1 VQRQTKK
8 PKNKMSISRILS
20 ECPNVQMSLSE
31 LFIEVGQREQLP
43 FLEFL
48 NSPEN
53 VKLIKQ
59 EVAPGRGK
67 LKTVEARWIQR
78 LPETEV
84 EEGGDILTCTSSNT
98 YGDSTT
104 TYTLETTDTY
114 IASQLINAADIARHC
129 QENSRYVLESV
140 MRLMD
145 VIDRKVA
152 SAAATQA
159 VSAIGAW
166 GTDVDGYYS
175 VTGDCL
181 EITTELGSAELNPF
195 ALADILQA
203 TRMANYPAAPIAFGG
218 AAMQRYANAVQAGC
232 CTQYGIDLLAISQQN
247 GFGFAYDARLA
258 AAQGSQTK
266 ALVTTAGAMQWL
278 SFNMAEWN
286 AGITPVAG
294 SNYSKTIAFT
304 PAGLPVDL
312 TMKDDCGNLSIV
324 VTHTGKLV
332 TLPTDIYESGDK
344 YAGVN
349 YVNCVSIVNP

>member
-1 VQRQTKK
+1 
-8 PKNKMSISRILS
+8 
-20 ECPNVQMSLSE
+20 MSLSE

-48 NSPEN
+48 LSPEN
-53 VKLIKQ
+53 TKLIRT
-59 EVAPGRGK
+59 EVSPGGGK

-84 EEGGDILTCTSSNT
+84 EEGGDILTCTSTND

-104 TYTLETTDTY
+104 TYTVDVTDTY
-114 IASQLINAADIARHC
+114 TASQLINAANIARHC

-152 SAAATQA
+152 SAAAVQA
-159 VSAIGAW
+159 VADIGNW
-166 GTDVDGYYS
+166 GTEVEGYYT

-181 EITTELGSAELNPF
+181 QIATRQTGGQALNEF

-203 TRMANYPAAPIAFGG
+203 TRMANYPGAPVVFGG
-218 AAMQRYANAVQAGC
+218 AEMQRYANAVQAGC
-232 CTQYGIDLLAISQQN
+232 CTQFGIDLLAISQQN
-247 GFGFAYDARLA
+247 GFGFAYDSRVA
-258 AAQGSQTK
+258 AAQGSQLK
-266 ALVTTAGAMQWL
+266 NLVTTAGAIQWL
-278 SFNMAEWN
+278 SFNLADWN
-286 AGITPVAG
+286 TGITPVAG
-294 SNYSKTIAFT
+294 SNYSKTLVFT
-304 PAGLPVDL
+304 PAGVPVDL

-324 VTHTGKLV
+324 LTTTGKIV
-332 TLPTDIYESGDK
+332 TLPTDIYESSDK

-349 YVNCVSIVNP
+349 YVNCVQIANP

>member
-1 VQRQTKK
+1 
-8 PKNKMSISRILS
+8 
-20 ECPNVQMSLSE
+20 MSLSE

-48 NSPEN
+48 LSPEN
-53 VKLIKQ
+53 TKLIRT
-59 EVAPGRGK
+59 EVSPGGGK

-84 EEGGDILTCTSSNT
+84 EEGGSILTCTSTND

-104 TYTLETTDTY
+104 TYTVDVTDTY
-114 IASQLINAADIARHC
+114 TASQLINAADIARHC

-152 SAAATQA
+152 SAAAVQA
-159 VSAIGAW
+159 VADIGNW
-166 GTDVDGYYS
+166 GTEVDGYYT

-181 EITTELGSAELNPF
+181 EIATRQTGGQALNEF

-203 TRMANYPAAPIAFGG
+203 TRMANYPGAPVVFGG
-218 AAMQRYANAVQAGC
+218 AEMQRYANAVQAGC
-232 CTQYGIDLLAISQQN
+232 CTQFGIDLLAISQQN
-247 GFGFAYDARLA
+247 GFGFAYDSRVA
-258 AAQGSQTK
+258 AAQGSQLK
-266 ALVTTAGAMQWL
+266 NLVTTAGAIQWL
-278 SFNMAEWN
+278 SFNLADWN
-286 AGITPVAG
+286 TGITPVAG
-294 SNYSKTIAFT
+294 SNYSKTLVFT
-304 PAGLPVDL
+304 PAGVPVDL

-324 VTHTGKLV
+324 LTTTGKIV
-332 TLPTDIYESGDK
+332 TLPTDIYESSDK

-349 YVNCVSIVNP
+349 YVNCVEIVNP

>member
-1 VQRQTKK
+1 
-8 PKNKMSISRILS
+8 MSISRILS

-48 NSPEN
+48 LSPEN
-53 VKLIKQ
+53 VKMIRQ
-59 EVAPGRGK
+59 EVSPSGGK
-67 LKTVEARWIQR
+67 LKTVQARWIQR

-84 EEGGDILTCTSSNT
+84 EEGADILTCSSSNT

-104 TYTLETTDTY
+104 TYTLDVTDTY
-114 IASQLINAADIARHC
+114 QASQLINAADIARHC

-145 VIDRKVA
+145 VLDRKVA

-159 VSAIGAW
+159 VAEIGKW
-166 GTDVDGYYS
+166 GTDVENYYS
-175 VTGDCL
+175 VTADCL
-181 EITTELGSAELNPF
+181 EIATELGSSELNPF

-203 TRMANYPAAPIAFGG
+203 SRMANYPSAPVAFGG

-232 CTQYGIDLLAISQQN
+232 CTQYGIDLLTISQQN

-258 AAQGSQTK
+258 AAQGDQTH
-266 ALVTTAGAMQWL
+266 ALVTTAGAIQWL
-278 SFNMAEWN
+278 SFNLADWN
-286 AGITPVAG
+286 SGITPIAG
-294 SNYSKTIAFT
+294 SNYTKTLVFT
-304 PAGLPVDL
+304 PAGLPADL

-324 VTHTGKLV
+324 LTTTGKIV
-332 TLPTDIYESGDK
+332 TLPTDIYEASDK
-344 YAGVN
+344 YSGVN

>member
-1 VQRQTKK
+1 
-8 PKNKMSISRILS
+8 
-20 ECPNVQMSLSE
+20 MSLSE

-48 NSPEN
+48 LSPEN
-53 VKLIKQ
+53 TKLIRT
-59 EVAPGRGK
+59 EVSPGGGK

-84 EEGGDILTCTSSNT
+84 EEGGGILTCTSTNT

-104 TYTLETTDTY
+104 TYTVDVTDTY
-114 IASQLINAADIARHC
+114 TASQLINAAEIARHC

-152 SAAATQA
+152 SAAAVQA
-159 VSAIGAW
+159 VADIGNW
-166 GTDVDGYYS
+166 GTEVEGYYT

-181 EITTELGSAELNPF
+181 QIATRQTGGQALNEF

-203 TRMANYPAAPIAFGG
+203 TRMANYPGAPVVFGG
-218 AAMQRYANAVQAGC
+218 AEMQRYANAVQAGC
-232 CTQYGIDLLAISQQN
+232 CTQFGIDLLAISQQN
-247 GFGFAYDARLA
+247 GFGFAYDSRVA
-258 AAQGSQTK
+258 AAQGSQLK
-266 ALVTTAGAMQWL
+266 NLVTTAGAIQWL
-278 SFNMAEWN
+278 SFNLADWN
-286 AGITPVAG
+286 TGITPVAG
-294 SNYSKTIAFT
+294 SNYSKTLVFT
-304 PAGLPVDL
+304 PAGVPVDL

-324 VTHTGKLV
+324 LTTTGKIV
-332 TLPTDIYESGDK
+332 TLPTDIYESSDK

-349 YVNCVSIVNP
+349 YVNCVQIANPA

>member
-1 VQRQTKK
+1 
-8 PKNKMSISRILS
+8 MSISRILS

-53 VKLIKQ
+53 VKLIRQ
-59 EVAPGRGK
+59 EVSTGNGK

-84 EEGGDILTCTSSNT
+84 EEGGNILTCTATNT

-114 IASQLINAADIARHC
+114 IAEQLINAADIARHC
-129 QENSRYVLESV
+129 QENSRYVLESI

-145 VIDRKVA
+145 VMDRKVA

-159 VSAIGAW
+159 VAAIGTW
-166 GTDVDGYYS
+166 GTEVSGYYTVS
-175 VTGDCL
+175 GDCL
-181 EITTELGSAELNPF
+181 RIATRQTGGQALNEF

-203 TRMANYPAAPIAFGG
+203 TRMANYPAAPVVFGG
-218 AAMQRYANAVQAGC
+218 AEMQRYANAVQAGC
-232 CTQYGIDLLAISQQN
+232 CTQFGIDLLAISQQN

-258 AAQGSQTK
+258 AAQGSQLK
-266 ALVTTAGAMQWL
+266 NLATTAGAMQWL

-324 VTHTGKLV
+324 LTHTGKLV
-332 TLPTDIYESGDK
+332 TLPDDIYEAGDK
-344 YAGVN
+344 YAGIN
-349 YVNCVSIVNP
+349 YVNCIEIVNPS

>member
-1 VQRQTKK
+1 
-8 PKNKMSISRILS
+8 MSISRILS

-53 VKLIKQ
+53 VKLIRQ
-59 EVAPGRGK
+59 EVSPGRGK

-84 EEGGDILTCTSSNT
+84 EEGGNILTCTATNT

-114 IASQLINAADIARHC
+114 IAEQLIEADAIARHC
-129 QENSRYVLESV
+129 QENSRYVLESI

-145 VIDRKVA
+145 VMDRKVA

-159 VSAIGAW
+159 VAAIGAW
-166 GTDVDGYYS
+166 GTEVSGYYTVS
-175 VTGDCL
+175 GDCL
-181 EITTELGSAELNPF
+181 RVATRQSGGQALNEF

-203 TRMANYPAAPIAFGG
+203 TRMANYPGAPVVFGG
-218 AAMQRYANAVQAGC
+218 AEMQRYANAVQAGC
-232 CTQYGIDLLAISQQN
+232 CTQFGIDLLAISQQN
-247 GFGFAYDARLA
+247 GFGFSYDARLA
-258 AAQGSQTK
+258 AAQGSQLK
-266 ALVTTAGAMQWL
+266 NLATTAGAMQWL

-324 VTHTGKLV
+324 LTHTGKLV
-332 TLPTDIYESGDK
+332 TLPDDIYEAGDK
-344 YAGVN
+344 YAGIN
-349 YVNCVSIVNP
+349 YVNCIEIVNP

>member
-1 VQRQTKK
+1 
-8 PKNKMSISRILS
+8 
-20 ECPNVQMSLSE
+20 MSLSE

-48 NSPEN
+48 LSPEN
-53 VKLIKQ
+53 TKLIRT
-59 EVAPGRGK
+59 EVSPGGGK

-84 EEGGDILTCTSSNT
+84 EEGGSILTCTSTND

-104 TYTLETTDTY
+104 TYTVDVTDTY
-114 IASQLINAADIARHC
+114 TASQLINAADIARHC

-152 SAAATQA
+152 SAAAVQA
-159 VSAIGAW
+159 VADIGNW
-166 GTDVDGYYS
+166 GTEVEGYYT

-181 EITTELGSAELNPF
+181 QIATRQTGGQALNEF

-203 TRMANYPAAPIAFGG
+203 TRMANYPGAPVVFGG
-218 AAMQRYANAVQAGC
+218 AEMQRYANAVQAGC
-232 CTQYGIDLLAISQQN
+232 CTQFGIDLLAISQQN
-247 GFGFAYDARLA
+247 GFGFAYDSRVA
-258 AAQGSQTK
+258 AAQGSQLK
-266 ALVTTAGAMQWL
+266 NLVTTAGAIQWL
-278 SFNMAEWN
+278 SFNLADWN
-286 AGITPVAG
+286 TGITPVAG
-294 SNYSKTIAFT
+294 SNYSKTLVFT
-304 PAGLPVDL
+304 PAGVPVDL

-324 VTHTGKLV
+324 LTTTGKIV
-332 TLPTDIYESGDK
+332 TLPTDIYESSDK

-349 YVNCVSIVNP
+349 YVNCVQIANP

>member
-1 VQRQTKK
+1 
-8 PKNKMSISRILS
+8 M
-20 ECPNVQMSLSE
+20 QMSLSE

-48 NSPEN
+48 LSPEN
-53 VKLIKQ
+53 TKLIRT
-59 EVAPGRGK
+59 EVSPGGGK

-84 EEGGDILTCTSSNT
+84 EEGGDILTCTSTNN

-104 TYTLETTDTY
+104 TYTVDVTDTY
-114 IASQLINAADIARHC
+114 TASQLINAADIARHC

-152 SAAATQA
+152 SAAAVQA
-159 VSAIGAW
+159 VADIGEW
-166 GTDVDGYYS
+166 GTEVEGYYT

-181 EITTELGSAELNPF
+181 EIATRQSGGQALNEF

-203 TRMANYPAAPIAFGG
+203 TRMANYPGAPVVFGG
-218 AAMQRYANAVQAGC
+218 AEMQRYANAVQAGC
-232 CTQYGIDLLAISQQN
+232 CTQFGIDLLAISQQN
-247 GFGFAYDARLA
+247 GFGFAYDSRVA
-258 AAQGSQTK
+258 AAQGSQLK
-266 ALVTTAGAMQWL
+266 NLVTTAGAIQWL
-278 SFNMAEWN
+278 SFNLADWN
-286 AGITPVAG
+286 TGITPVAG
-294 SNYSKTIAFT
+294 SNYSKTLVFT
-304 PAGLPVDL
+304 PAGVPVDL

-324 VTHTGKLV
+324 LTTTGKIV
-332 TLPTDIYESGDK
+332 TLPTDIYESSDK

-349 YVNCVSIVNP
+349 YVNCVEIANP

>member
-1 VQRQTKK
+1 
-8 PKNKMSISRILS
+8 
-20 ECPNVQMSLSE
+20 MSLSE

-48 NSPEN
+48 LSPEN
-53 VKLIKQ
+53 TKLIRT
-59 EVAPGRGK
+59 EVSPGGGK

-84 EEGGDILTCTSSNT
+84 EEGGDILTCTSTND

-104 TYTLETTDTY
+104 TYTVDVTDTY
-114 IASQLINAADIARHC
+114 TASQLINAANIARHC

-152 SAAATQA
+152 SAAAVQA
-159 VSAIGAW
+159 VADIGNW
-166 GTDVDGYYS
+166 GTEVEGYYT

-181 EITTELGSAELNPF
+181 QIATRQTGGQALNEF

-203 TRMANYPAAPIAFGG
+203 TRMANYPGAPVVFGG
-218 AAMQRYANAVQAGC
+218 AEMQRYANAVQAGC
-232 CTQYGIDLLAISQQN
+232 CTQFGIDLLAISQQN
-247 GFGFAYDARLA
+247 GFGFAYDSRVA
-258 AAQGSQTK
+258 AAQGSQLK
-266 ALVTTAGAMQWL
+266 NLVTTAGAIQWL
-278 SFNMAEWN
+278 SFNLADWN
-286 AGITPVAG
+286 TGITPVAG
-294 SNYSKTIAFT
+294 SNYSKTLVFT

-324 VTHTGKLV
+324 LTTTGKIV
-332 TLPTDIYESGDK
+332 TLPTDIYESSDK

-349 YVNCVSIVNP
+349 YVNCVQIANP

>member
-1 VQRQTKK
+1 
-8 PKNKMSISRILS
+8 
-20 ECPNVQMSLSE
+20 MSLSE

-48 NSPEN
+48 LSPEN
-53 VKLIKQ
+53 TKLIRT
-59 EVAPGRGK
+59 EVSPGGGK

-84 EEGGDILTCTSSNT
+84 EEGGHILTCTSTNN

-104 TYTLETTDTY
+104 TYTVDVTDTY

-152 SAAATQA
+152 SAAAVQA
-159 VSAIGAW
+159 VADIGNW
-166 GTDVDGYYS
+166 GTEVEGYYT

-181 EITTELGSAELNPF
+181 QIATRQTGGQALNEF

-203 TRMANYPAAPIAFGG
+203 TRMANYPGAPVVFGG
-218 AAMQRYANAVQAGC
+218 AEMQRYANAVQAGC
-232 CTQYGIDLLAISQQN
+232 CTQFGIDLLAISQQN
-247 GFGFAYDARLA
+247 GFGFAYDSRVA
-258 AAQGSQTK
+258 AAQGSQLK
-266 ALVTTAGAMQWL
+266 NLVTTAGAIQWL
-278 SFNMAEWN
+278 SFNLADWN
-286 AGITPVAG
+286 TGITPVAG
-294 SNYSKTIAFT
+294 SNYSKTLVFT
-304 PAGLPVDL
+304 PAGVPVDL

-324 VTHTGKLV
+324 LTTTGKIV
-332 TLPTDIYESGDK
+332 TLPTDIYESSDK

-349 YVNCVSIVNP
+349 YVNCVQIANP